1 MSAPLSTIA
10 VGWMRTSGAVTAVTI
25 VRQGTSGAAP
35 QPPIVWNMGTRRNRI
50 TERLSNQHGRAWP
63 AVILVATTVLLCTWV
78 IGVPRFGAPDE
89 VAHTTKAYG
98 TAHGQTIGAPIPSES
113 PLIRSFDIPA
123 GLISGGPCFAFHS
136 EINAACAVAGD
147 DPQIIKFGT
156 TAATYPLPYYAV
168 VGTAVRVLGR
178 EQSPLT
184 YRLISTLIAA
194 ALLAAALSLLR
205 RAAGRVA
212 ALAVVALNP
221 MTIFIVGSTNPASF
235 EIAGTFLL
243 WAYLA
248 LLLTAEEVA
257 GRRQLLLAS
266 SIAATIVVVRPVALP
281 WVAIAFGCFLLIERR
296 PIARE
301 RRSTIH
307 LLFVAS
313 TPLVGAVV
321 VSSAWSRYAG
331 VGLTDDKYVVA
342 DSTTTMLRFA
352 LGRTAELFEQAFG
365 WLGWLDTELPTPAYM
380 LWIASLV
387 LVASIVGFSRDRRT
401 KLAAI
406 AIGLIWV
413 FYPVA
418 YVVLA
423 KTPEVWQGRYNLPL
437 LGGLVLCAVV
447 GMRSSP
453 WMAQAASI
461 AHFCAWAWVL
471 IEVAAFYQT
480 LRRFMVGAG
489 ASVLLRGGWQP
500 PVNAWLLIAV
510 NTAVACLIAWL
521 LTRPASE
528 QTSQPLTIQTT
539 GNLSSP

>member
-1 MSAPLSTIA
+1 
-10 VGWMRTSGAVTAVTI
+10 
-25 VRQGTSGAAP
+25 
-35 QPPIVWNMGTRRNRI
+35 MGTRRNRI

-63 AVILVATTVLLCTWV
+63 AVILLATTVLLCTWV

-123 GLISGGPCFAFHS
+123 GLISGGPCFAFHA

-296 PIARE
+296 PLAPD
-301 RRSTIH
+301 RRSTMR

-313 TPLVGAVV
+313 TPLIGAVV

-365 WLGWLDTELPTPAYM
+365 WLGWLDTELPTPAYV

-387 LVASIVGFSRDRRT
+387 LVASIVAFSRDRRT
-401 KLAAI
+401 KLACVAI
-406 AIGLIWV
+406 AVIWV
-413 FYPVA
+413 FYPVV

-453 WMAQAASI
+453 WMEQARSI
-461 AHFCAWAWVL
+461 ANFCAWAWVL

-500 PVNAWLLIAV
+500 PVNAWLLIAI
-510 NTAVACLIAWL
+510 NTAVACLVAWL
-521 LTRPASE
+521 LTRPVGELS
-528 QTSQPLTIQTT
+528 SPPLRIQTT